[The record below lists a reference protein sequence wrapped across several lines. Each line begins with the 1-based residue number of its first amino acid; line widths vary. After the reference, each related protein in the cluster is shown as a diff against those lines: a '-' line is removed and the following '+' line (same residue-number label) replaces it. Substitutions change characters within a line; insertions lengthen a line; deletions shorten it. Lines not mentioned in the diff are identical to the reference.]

1 MQPIHNSLAMDSAR
15 ELDKFGKMYVR
26 DNRIS
31 KACISDYYGKE
42 IPGYRELKLDPDKLY
57 RLFRDPV
64 EIEKAVNSFKGIP
77 VLLGHPND
85 DNTSPLADL
94 AVGSVMDDVRFE
106 FPYLVASIAVW
117 DQGAQAGIETGIQK
131 ELSPSYSYT
140 PDVTPGVF
148 EGEPYD
154 IVMRDLHAYHLAIV
168 PDGRT
173 GPDVLVNDAKPE
185 ELKMDKQE
193 SKANDDVLAGL
204 RERLPNASDED
215 IKTISDY
222 IAERSSKANDSEDKD
237 GKKADD
243 EEDKDDKDDK
253 DDKKADDEDEDKPEK
268 KANDAKFITANDA
281 AVIAK
286 QAADKARQDERNHQI
301 ELRRAERECSALIG
315 EVACDS
321 AEEVY
326 RMALSQ
332 QGIDTNGIHPSALP
346 KLVEVL
352 KSRPTVNQT
361 VAMDSNSISRVDSF
375 FGGK

>member
-1 MQPIHNSLAMDSAR
+1 MQPIHKSLAMDSAR
-15 ELDKFGKMYVR
+15 EVDKFGKMYVR

-31 KACISDYYGKE
+31 KACISEYYGKE
-42 IPGYRELKLDPDKLY
+42 IPRYQELGLEPDKLY
-57 RLFRDPV
+57 RLFRDPK
-64 EIEKAVNSFKGIP
+64 EIEKAIKSFKGIP
-77 VLLGHPND
+77 VLLGHPAND
-85 DNTSPLADL
+85 STPLTEL

-106 FPYLVASIAVW
+106 YPYLVASIAVW
-117 DQGAQAGIETGIQK
+117 DEGAQAGIETEIQR

-140 PDVTPGVF
+140 PDVTPGEF
-148 EGEPYD
+148 DGEPYD

-185 ELKMDKQE
+185 GLKMSEQE
-193 SKANDDVLAGL
+193 NKANDDVLDGL

-222 IAERSSKANDSEDKD
+222 MAEHTAKANDSDDK
-237 GKKADD
+237 KTDD
-243 EEDKDDKDDK
+243 EDDK
-253 DDKKADDEDEDKPEK
+253 DDKKADDEDEDKSEK

-281 AVIAK
+281 AIIAK
-286 QAADKARQDERNHQI
+286 QAADKARLEAHNHHMA
-301 ELRRAERECSALIG
+301 LRKAERDCAPLIG

-332 QGIDTNGIHPSALP
+332 QGIDATGIHPSALP
-346 KLVEVL
+346 KMVEVL
-352 KSRPTVNQT
+352 KSRPAMAQM
-361 VAMDSNSISRVDSF
+361 VAMDSNSVSRVDSF
-375 FGGK
+375 FGDK

>member
-1 MQPIHNSLAMDSAR
+1 MQPIHKALAMDSAR

-31 KACISDYYGKE
+31 KACISEYYGKE
-42 IPGYRELKLDPDKLY
+42 IPRYQELRLEPDKLY
-57 RLFRDPV
+57 RLFRDPQ
-64 EIEKAVNSFKGIP
+64 ELEKAVNSFKGIP
-77 VLLGHPND
+77 VLLGHPAD
-85 DNTSPLADL
+85 STTPLAEL

-106 FPYLVASIAVW
+106 SPYLVASIAVW
-117 DQGAQAGIETGIQK
+117 DEGAQAGIETEIQR

-140 PDVTPGVF
+140 PDVTPGEF

-185 ELKMDKQE
+185 GFKMSEQE
-193 SKANDDVLAGL
+193 NKANDDVLAGL

-215 IKTISDY
+215 IKTISEY
-222 IAERSSKANDSEDKD
+222 MAEHSSKANDSDDKEE
-237 GKKADD
+237 KKADD
-243 EEDKDDKDDK
+243 EDKK
-253 DDKKADDEDEDKPEK
+253 DDKKADDEDKSDK
-268 KANDAKFITANDA
+268 KANDSRPLTANDA
-281 AVIAK
+281 AIIAK
-286 QAADKARQDERNHQI
+286 HAADKARQEARNDFMA
-301 ELRRAERECSALIG
+301 LRNAERDCAPLIG

-332 QGIDTNGIHPSALP
+332 QGIDTTGIHPSALP
-346 KLVEVL
+346 KMVEVL
-352 KSRPTVNQT
+352 KSRPAMTQP
-361 VAMDSNSISRVDSF
+361 VAMDSNSVSNVDSF
-375 FGGK
+375 LGGK